1 MNVVLLINFR
11 YEKLDEKDIDMEDD
25 DATQSA
31 NQKSAQSSLPV
42 DTDDVISN
50 SQSNLKSSQEVEEE
64 YVIED
69 YDD

>member
-1 MNVVLLINFR
+1 
-11 YEKLDEKDIDMEDD
+11 MEDY

-31 NQKSAQSSLPV
+31 NQKSEQSVLPG

-50 SQSNLKSSQEVEEE
+50 SQSNLKSSQEEEEE
-64 YVIED
+64 YIIED